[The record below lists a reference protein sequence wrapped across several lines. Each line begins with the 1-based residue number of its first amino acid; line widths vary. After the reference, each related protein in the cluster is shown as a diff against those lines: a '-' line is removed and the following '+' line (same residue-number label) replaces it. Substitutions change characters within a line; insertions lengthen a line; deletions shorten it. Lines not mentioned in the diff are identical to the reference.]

1 MFSSFLRSFRRFGTI
16 KFWQNFSNAPQFFP
30 LQLFLKDMPNLHKMM
45 KRLHK
50 NQKKPHL
57 NSSLEPDFYRM
68 PHIEPSAAAAVQRRN
83 VGHDNVSNEHQNQE
97 HQLQQQRQQEGL
109 DTVASQIQSLQAL
122 QQNLNAGQV
131 NSSSSSQSIG
141 SSNNTGGLLAALG
154 LAGNRNIF
162 SQPSSLYQQQQQ
174 QNQQP
179 QPQQQGLESTQSSA
193 LLSNSEAQRLLS
205 LVSSQ
210 ALQQQVLMN
219 ALRDRQQ
226 EQLIQQLIQNHLSQ
240 SRSNLFA
247 SLNQQQNA
255 SRENTSSN
263 LLSSLL
269 NSGQGNTSQLF
280 SNNSGASS
288 LLDQIRAS
296 DVLLQQQRLNSS
308 AGTVPGNNSNNCTN
322 LGTQQ
327 NSSDYYME
335 NTQNT

>member
-174 QNQQP
+174 NQQP

-193 LLSNSEAQRLLS
+193 LLSNSEAHRLLS